1 MLGQYIASYSAL
13 MVLAQRLGLAEV
25 VTLLNES
32 LEEEKATD
40 GKLGQMAAAAKLE
53 DALRAH

>member
-1 MLGQYIASYSAL
+1 